1 MPSYADLNGTPTAPS
16 PINAAYYSVD
26 NPGPTVSILSPP
38 QRTRG
43 GGPPATTS
51 SPLVSKMI
59 KFTPQRTRA
68 AAHKYEALANKELTV
83 KLSALPAKLQPTLS
97 EFDLEGEG
105 FIDTAELG
113 RAAQLYQQHKSRR
126 GYEWIRALLL
136 VACLLAGGFLVS
148 ISTIYVM
155 QAKTQSEPVQMA
167 SSSGFQLTDAG
178 VSFNRSIS
186 YAAAS
191 VNATSIP
198 IESLLNVRPLVLHA
212 LSHLSLKLA
221 TDDGTSEDIFYTVTG
236 FEKMGQQRLILWTN
250 RPDEWVVVV
259 PGRAYRIVAAQDSG
273 VKPTAEDILG
283 SNGGLIG
290 VDSPDAAA
298 SAAMFSGHVSESD
311 LWDDAVTHS
320 EFPTAEFDIT
330 ELYSYDHQ
338 ADSSRRPSP

>member
-1 MPSYADLNGTPTAPS
+1 MRSPGRGPEEGRVLLGASRRRQGKSVGARPRKGVTMPSYADLNGTPTAPS

-97 EFDLEGEG
+97 EFDLEGGKYAAATASAHLETRMSAASYDANLRLLESHHCTAHLPPSEG

-155 QAKTQSEPVQMA
+155 Q
-167 SSSGFQLTDAG
+167 
-178 VSFNRSIS
+178 
-186 YAAAS
+186 
-191 VNATSIP
+191 
-198 IESLLNVRPLVLHA
+198 
-212 LSHLSLKLA
+212 
-221 TDDGTSEDIFYTVTG
+221 
-236 FEKMGQQRLILWTN
+236 
-250 RPDEWVVVV
+250 
-259 PGRAYRIVAAQDSG
+259 
-273 VKPTAEDILG
+273 VKNQAP
-283 SNGGLIG
+283 
-290 VDSPDAAA
+290 A
-298 SAAMFSGHVSESD
+298 SAAAC
-311 LWDDAVTHS
+311 LL
-320 EFPTAEFDIT
+320 P
-330 ELYSYDHQ
+330 L
-338 ADSSRRPSP
+338 